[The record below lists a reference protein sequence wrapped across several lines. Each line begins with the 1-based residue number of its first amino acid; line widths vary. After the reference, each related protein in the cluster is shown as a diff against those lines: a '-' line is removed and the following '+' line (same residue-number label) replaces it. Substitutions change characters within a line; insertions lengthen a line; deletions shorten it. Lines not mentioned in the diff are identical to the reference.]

1 MAIFSWTRRRQTMNE
16 VASPCCGSCK
26 HFYYDDN
33 VHDFC
38 CHNIKA
44 DPYNVATAESMC
56 TKAYSPRN
64 PIPLINV
71 PGVKEMVAKAYRDG
85 FRQGIDIDKDNYA
98 EVYEENNIYE
108 YMRALED
115 KR

>member
-1 MAIFSWTRRRQTMNE
+1 MNE

-71 PGVKEMVAKAYRDG
+71 PGVKEMVEKAYRDG
-85 FRQGIDIDKDNYA
+85 YVEAFGVETSGYLDTYLTNSA
-98 EVYEENNIYE
+98 YE
-108 YMRALED
+108 YMKALED